1 MSDPATDRYS
11 AASAPSALQ
20 RVQSF
25 LNTRAAGRPPEPDLL
40 ASASAANRWLRTL
53 DWPAT
58 PRLRADE
65 LPPLRLLRL
74 ALQAQLD
81 VEHDSGERP
90 PLPELGSFL
99 EHLRWKM
106 VVVDGGLELVAAGS
120 GWQTVAATLLGD
132 VLLAQ
137 EHDLWPRL
145 KACRNPRCS
154 VVFFDSSK
162 NHSRVW
168 HDSSSCGN
176 VINLRA
182 SRARRR
188 EAQRA
193 TS

>member
-1 MSDPATDRYS
+1 MSDSATDRYS
-11 AASAPSALQ
+11 AARAPSSLR

-40 ASASAANRWLRTL
+40 ANATAANRWLRTL
-53 DWPAT
+53 EWPTT

-65 LPPLRLLRL
+65 LPPLRRLRQ
-74 ALQAQLD
+74 ALQGVLE
-81 VEHDSGERP
+81 VEHDSANCP
-90 PLPELGSFL
+90 PPHDLGWLL
-99 EHLRWKM
+99 EDLRWSM
-106 VVVDGGLELVAAGS
+106 DVRNGGLELVPAGS
-120 GWQTVAATLLGD
+120 GWQTIAATLIGD

-137 EHDLWPRL
+137 QHDLWPRL
-145 KACRNPRCS
+145 KACRNRRCS

-162 NHSRVW
+162 NRSRVW
-168 HDSSSCGN
+168 HDSASCGN

-188 EAQRA
+188 EAQSA